1 MEMTQPAAA
10 LQDAT
15 FRTLRDYIYDQTGI
29 FVPDSKKYFLEN
41 RLSRR
46 VQENK
51 LASFDDYLPFIRSNG
66 SGELKV
72 LFGAVTTN
80 ETYFFREPQQFD
92 VFTKHILPRI
102 LDRKR
107 NKEIRVWSA
116 ACSSGE
122 EPYTVA
128 AILKETAP
136 TVRTDIIGSDISDGV
151 LESARRG
158 IYSSYAVR
166 IVPPY
171 YQQKYFRS
179 VGDTFEFDEAIRK
192 TVKFMSVNLIDEKS
206 VRMIREADV
215 IFCRNVLIY
224 FDDKSKRKAV
234 SLMYDALAPNGFL
247 MVGTSESLHNVTRAL
262 QPTVIDRVVLYQ
274 KAGS

>member
-1 MEMTQPAAA
+1 MNQAAYS
-10 LQDAT
+10 LQDGT
-15 FRTLRDYIYDQTGI
+15 FRDLRDYIYAQTGI

-46 VQENK
+46 IQENK
-51 LASFDDYLPFIRSNG
+51 LSGFDEYLPFLRSNG
-66 SGELKV
+66 NGELKV

-92 VFTKHILPRI
+92 VFTKHVLPRV

-136 TVRTDIIGSDISDGV
+136 TVRADIIGSDISEGV
-151 LESARRG
+151 LQSARRG

-179 VGDTFEFDEAIRK
+179 AGETYEFDASLRN
-192 TVKFMSVNLIDEKS
+192 TVKFMNINLIDEKS
-206 VRMIREADV
+206 VRAVRDADV

-224 FDDKSKRKAV
+224 FDDRSKRKAV
-234 SLMYDALAPNGFL
+234 SLLYDALAPNGFL

>member
-1 MEMTQPAAA
+1 MTQQAFA

-15 FRTLRDYIYDQTGI
+15 FKALRDYIYERTGI
-29 FVPDSKKYFLEN
+29 FVPDTKKYFLEN
-41 RLSRR
+41 RLARR
-46 VQENK
+46 ITDNK
-51 LASFDDYLPFIRSNG
+51 LSGYDDYLPFLRSRG
-66 SGELKV
+66 DGELKILYGV
-72 LFGAVTTN
+72 ITTN

-92 VFTKHILPRI
+92 VFTKHVLPRV

-136 TVRTDIIGSDISDGV
+136 AVRAEIIGSDISDGV
-151 LESARRG
+151 LESAKRG

-171 YQQKYFRS
+171 YQQKYFRCAGETYEIDESLRKS
-179 VGDTFEFDEAIRK
+179 VRF
-192 TVKFMSVNLIDEKS
+192 VNLNLIDEKS
-206 VRMIREADV
+206 VRAIRDVDV

-234 SLMYDALAPNGFL
+234 SLLYDALAPNGFL
-247 MVGTSESLHNVTRAL
+247 LVGTSESLHNVTRAL

>member
-1 MEMTQPAAA
+1 MTQAPP

-15 FRTLRDYIYDQTGI
+15 FRSLRDYIYEQTGI

-46 VQENK
+46 IQENR
-51 LASFDDYLPFIRSNG
+51 LASFDEYLALLRSKVN
-66 SGELKV
+66 GELKS
-72 LFGAVTTN
+72 LYGAVTTN

-92 VFTKHILPRI
+92 VFTKHVLPRI
-102 LDRKR
+102 LERKR
-107 NKEIRVWSA
+107 NKDIRVWSA
-116 ACSSGE
+116 ACSTGE

-136 TVRTDIIGSDISDGV
+136 AVRAEIFGSDISDGV

-166 IVPPY
+166 IVPPL
-171 YQQKYFRS
+171 YQQKYFRTRGES
-179 VGDTFEFDEAIRK
+179 YELDEGIRSC
-192 TVKFMSVNLIDEKS
+192 VRFMNVNLIDEKS
-206 VRMIREADV
+206 VRALRDVDV

-234 SLMYDALAPNGFL
+234 SLMYDTLAPNGFL
-247 MVGTSESLHNVTRAL
+247 LVGTSESLHSVTRAL

>member
-1 MEMTQPAAA
+1 MTQTTAPA

-15 FRTLRDYIYDQTGI
+15 FKGLRDYIYERTGI
-29 FVPDSKKYFLEN
+29 YVPDTKKYFLEN
-41 RLSRR
+41 RLARR
-46 VQENK
+46 ITDNK
-51 LASFDDYLPFIRSNG
+51 LAGFDDYLPFLRSRG
-66 SGELKV
+66 EAELKILYGV
-72 LFGAVTTN
+72 VTTN

-92 VFTKHILPRI
+92 VFTKHVLPRV

-128 AILKETAP
+128 AILKETVPA
-136 TVRTDIIGSDISDGV
+136 VRTDIIGTDISEGV

-171 YQQKYFRS
+171 YQQKYFRAN
-179 VGDTFEFDEAIRK
+179 GETYEFDESLRK
-192 TVKFMSVNLIDEKS
+192 AVRFMNVNLIDDKS
-206 VRMIREADV
+206 VKAIRDVDV

-234 SLMYDALAPNGFL
+234 SLLYDALAPNGFL
-247 MVGTSESLHNVTRAL
+247 LVGTSESLHNVTRAL

>member
-1 MEMTQPAAA
+1 MTQTTPA
-10 LQDAT
+10 LQDAS
-15 FRTLRDYIYDQTGI
+15 FRSLRDYIYEQTGI

-66 SGELKV
+66 NCELKI

-92 VFTKHILPRI
+92 VFTKHVLPRV

-122 EPYTVA
+122 EAYTVA

-136 TVRTDIIGSDISDGV
+136 TVRADIIGSDISEGV

-158 IYSSYAVR
+158 VYSSYSVR

-171 YQQKYFRS
+171 YQQKYFRNS
-179 VGDTFEFDEAIRK
+179 GDTYEFDEALRR
-192 TVKFMSVNLIDEKS
+192 TVRFMNVNLIDEKS
-206 VRMIREADV
+206 VRAIREADV

-234 SLMYDALAPNGFL
+234 SLLYDALAPNGFL

>member
-1 MEMTQPAAA
+1 MTQATAPS

-15 FRTLRDYIYDQTGI
+15 FKALRDYIYERTGI

-41 RLSRR
+41 RLARR
-46 VQENK
+46 ITDNK
-51 LASFDDYLPFIRSNG
+51 LPGYEAYLQLLRSKG
-66 SGELKV
+66 ESELKA
-72 LFGAVTTN
+72 LFGVITTN

-92 VFTKHILPRI
+92 VFTKHILPRV

-136 TVRTDIIGSDISDGV
+136 TVRADIIGSDISDGV
-151 LESARRG
+151 LDSARRG

-171 YQQKYFRS
+171 YQQKYFRCN
-179 VGDTFEFDEAIRK
+179 GETYEFDESLRK
-192 TVKFMSVNLIDEKS
+192 TVRFMNINLIDEKS
-206 VRMIREADV
+206 VRAIRDADV

-234 SLMYDALAPNGFL
+234 SLLYDALAPNGFL
-247 MVGTSESLHNVTRAL
+247 LVGTSESLHNVTRAL